1 MKFLKLFSGCVF
13 LLLFFMASSQT
24 AEVGETLEEIVV
36 VGRQPGPPMWRV
48 SKGDHV
54 LWIFPHLSPVPKDM
68 IWETDKVAVVIA
80 KSQEAIGLPRVYWTA
95 SPLLLLNP
103 VNIFRG
109 LRLAKRLSRN
119 PDGATLEEVL
129 PAELYARFA
138 ALQAKHF
145 PREDAFEKMRPMVA
159 GGWMSGIIQK
169 EEGLVPGA
177 DILKRLRRLIRRNR
191 DIERTEVEVKIDIEG
206 NYRSVADRAE
216 TFMKSLA
223 PEWELACFEEQVRS
237 MEQDLDA
244 MKLRANAW
252 AQGYVDEIRNLP
264 AVEDFTGACAK
275 LMLGST
281 EQELLVE
288 SLARA
293 NRLWLEAAE
302 RALASNLSTFA
313 ILPIN
318 NLVSQ
323 DGLLGQLK
331 AKGYEVREP

>member
-119 PDGATLEEVL
+119 PDGATL
-129 PAELYARFA
+129 
-138 ALQAKHF
+138 
-145 PREDAFEKMRPMVA
+145 
-159 GGWMSGIIQK
+159 
-169 EEGLVPGA
+169 
-177 DILKRLRRLIRRNR
+177 
-191 DIERTEVEVKIDIEG
+191 
-206 NYRSVADRAE
+206 
-216 TFMKSLA
+216 
-223 PEWELACFEEQVRS
+223 
-237 MEQDLDA
+237 
-244 MKLRANAW
+244 
-252 AQGYVDEIRNLP
+252 
-264 AVEDFTGACAK
+264 
-275 LMLGST
+275 
-281 EQELLVE
+281 
-288 SLARA
+288 
-293 NRLWLEAAE
+293 
-302 RALASNLSTFA
+302 
-313 ILPIN
+313 
-318 NLVSQ
+318 
-323 DGLLGQLK
+323 
-331 AKGYEVREP
+331 